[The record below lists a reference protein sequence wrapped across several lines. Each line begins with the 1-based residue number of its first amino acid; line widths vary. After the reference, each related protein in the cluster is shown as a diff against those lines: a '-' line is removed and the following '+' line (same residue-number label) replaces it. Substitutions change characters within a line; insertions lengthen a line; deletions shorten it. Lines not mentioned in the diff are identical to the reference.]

1 MHYEPKLQVPLMK
14 DRKSELRKALKIA
27 ENVNKRKTEEVVSIY
42 KRQKP
47 VNRREVYRLHKKDT
61 LRTTFQTLFLDKGF
75 VIKTDDVKTTLY

>member
-42 KRQKP
+42 KRQNLSTEEKSTDF
-47 VNRREVYRLHKKDT
+47 VRRGHPPDYLSNN
-61 LRTTFQTLFLDKGF
+61 FP
-75 VIKTDDVKTTLY
+75 